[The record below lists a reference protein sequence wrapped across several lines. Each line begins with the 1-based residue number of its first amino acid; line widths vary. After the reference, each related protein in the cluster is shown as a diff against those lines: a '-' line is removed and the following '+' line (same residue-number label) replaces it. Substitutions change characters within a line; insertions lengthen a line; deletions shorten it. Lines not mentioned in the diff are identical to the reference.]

1 MTTSFEIQMRVLP
14 EDLET
19 YLYSSGDPLGVLKVI
34 NSSAGKE
41 WTFHLKLSETTSPEL
56 VIKLPADLPPW
67 DLLDGTIPELHWCSR
82 IEVKAQGIHALIEPN
97 SGRVLS
103 SSANGT
109 LENEITLVDFAGKHL
124 NPVWGDSHQ
133 IQSYLAQFTW
143 LGVPYKNRIHNK
155 LIWKYISEIYTFES
169 DKLTSVHSL
178 GERISLQQG
187 DFAIDI
193 YERPGIKDTSVS
205 EKTFGDFSNRSELK
219 PLIEAVK
226 RRGLNGA
233 LIVLSNGWKFD
244 LGPLGVVRS
253 LERVESNIQEFKI
266 QIMDSELFRSW
277 IEKRKHRKE
286 IGEAARLSL
295 RLDQAKNAAQVFYKE
310 NLIGT
315 VPTSEAGA
323 SAILHKLEVLGG
335 IPFPKFNTIAWASSD
350 GIDAIADIQ
359 FGLNEP
365 VGHLLPIEYE
375 FKFENFLTHQHPHG
389 HVHLVACW
397 FRSDLL
403 SKTDKPWLYTYKDA
417 KFKVL
422 VISEVPGLK
431 IVAKE

>member
-1 MTTSFEIQMRVLP
+1 MKNVNEVQMRLLP

-34 NSSAGKE
+34 NSDVGKAWNFHVRLSA
-41 WTFHLKLSETTSPEL
+41 STSPEL
-56 VIKLPADLPPW
+56 AISIPADLSPW
-67 DLLDGTIPELHWCSR
+67 QLLDGTIPEIHWCSQIIVKSNSQVVKVEPCSGKILSTSS
-82 IEVKAQGIHALIEPN
+82 IE
-97 SGRVLS
+97 
-103 SSANGT
+103 T
-109 LENEITLVDFAGKHL
+109 FENEILLMDFTGSHL
-124 NPVWGDSHQ
+124 HPIWGDSNE
-133 IQSYLAQFTW
+133 IQKYLSKFTW
-143 LGVPYKNRIHNK
+143 LGVPHKNRIHNK
-155 LIWKYISEIYTFES
+155 LNWKYISREFTFES
-169 DKLTSVHSL
+169 DQLSSSNSL
-178 GERISLQQG
+178 GECISMQVG
-187 DFAIDI
+187 DLAIDI
-193 YERPGIKDTSVS
+193 YERPGFKETSVW
-205 EKTFGDFSNRSELK
+205 EKTFGDFSNRTEFR
-219 PLIEAVK
+219 PLADAIK
-226 RRGLNGA
+226 RRGLSGA

-244 LGPLGVVRS
+244 LGPLGVVRP
-253 LERVESNIQEFKI
+253 LERIDSNIQEFKI
-266 QIMDSELFRSW
+266 RIMDSDNFESW
-277 IEKRKHRKE
+277 VGKRRQRKE

-295 RLDQAKNAAQVFYKE
+295 RLDQAKNAAQVFYKDSM
-310 NLIGT
+310 IGT

-323 SAILHKLEVLGG
+323 SALLHKLEALGG

-397 FRSDLL
+397 FKSDLL
-403 SKTDKPWLYTYKDA
+403 TKTDEPWLYTYKDA

-431 IVAKE
+431 VTAKK

>member
-1 MTTSFEIQMRVLP
+1 MRVLP

-19 YLYSSGDPLGVLKVI
+19 YLYSSGDPLGILKVI
-34 NSSAGKE
+34 NFSPGKE
-41 WTFHLKLSETTSPEL
+41 WTFHLRLNQSTSPEL
-56 VIKLPADLPPW
+56 VIKLPAYLQPW

-82 IEVKAQGIHALIEPN
+82 IEVKSQGIHASIEPH
-97 SGRVLS
+97 SGKVIS
-103 SSANGT
+103 SGVSGD
-109 LENEITLVDFAGKHL
+109 LENEITLVDFGGKHL
-124 NPVWGDSHQ
+124 NPIWGDFYQ
-133 IQSYLAQFTW
+133 IQVYLTKYTW
-143 LGVPYKNRIHNK
+143 LGVPHKKRIHNK
-155 LIWKYISEIYTFES
+155 LFWKFLAVTYTFDS
-169 DKLTSVHSL
+169 DKLASGPSL
-178 GERISLQQG
+178 GECISLEHNN
-187 DFAIDI
+187 FVIDI
-193 YERPGIKDTSVS
+193 YERPGVKETTVS

-233 LIVLSNGWKFD
+233 LIVLSNGWQYD
-244 LGPLGVVRS
+244 LGPLGIIRS
-253 LERVESNIQEFKI
+253 LERVEFNIQEFKI
-266 QIMDSELFRSW
+266 QIMDSALLMSW

-286 IGEAARLSL
+286 IGEAARLSS
-295 RLDQAKNAAQVFYKE
+295 RLEQAKNAAQVFYKDTI
-310 NLIGT
+310 IGT

-323 SAILHKLEVLGG
+323 AAILHKLEVLGG

-359 FGLNEP
+359 FSLNEP

-397 FRSDLL
+397 YRSDLL
-403 SKTDKPWLYTYKDA
+403 SNTDKPWLYTYKDA

-422 VISEVPGLK
+422 VISKVPGLK
-431 IVAKE
+431 IVDRK

>member
-1 MTTSFEIQMRVLP
+1 MSSGAEIQMRVLP

-34 NSSAGKE
+34 NSNVGKE
-41 WTFHLKLSETTSPEL
+41 WTFHLRLNESTSPEL
-56 VIKLPADLPPW
+56 VIRIPEDVALW

-82 IEVKAQGIHALIEPN
+82 IEVKTRGIKAEIEPC
-97 SGRVLS
+97 SGKVITS
-103 SSANGT
+103 HASDT
-109 LENEITLVDFAGKHL
+109 DENEITLVDFAGKHL
-124 NPVWGDSHQ
+124 NPLWGDLHQ
-133 IQSYLAQFTW
+133 IQNYLTRFTW
-143 LGVPYKNRIHNK
+143 LGVPHKNRIHNK
-155 LIWKYISEIYTFES
+155 LNWKYISEVFTFES
-169 DKLTSVHSL
+169 DKLPTGHAL
-178 GERISLQQG
+178 GECISLQVN

-193 YERPGIKDTSVS
+193 YERPGVKETSVS
-205 EKTFGDFSNRSELK
+205 EKTFGDFTNRSEFK
-219 PLIEAVK
+219 PLIEALK
-226 RRGLNGA
+226 RKGLSGA
-233 LIVLSNGWKFD
+233 LVVLSNGWKFD

-253 LERVESNIQEFKI
+253 LERAESTIQDFKV
-266 QIMDSELFRSW
+266 QIMDSEIFTSW
-277 IEKRKHRKE
+277 VEKRKHRKE

-295 RLDQAKNAAQVFYKE
+295 RLEQAKNASQVFYKDC
-310 NLIGT
+310 LIGT

-417 KFKVL
+417 KFRVL
-422 VISEVPGLK
+422 VISEVPDLK
-431 IVAKE
+431 VVAKK

>member
-1 MTTSFEIQMRVLP
+1 MRVLP

-19 YLYSSGDPLGVLKVI
+19 YLYSTGDPLGVLKVI
-34 NSSAGKE
+34 NWRAGKE
-41 WTFHLKLSETTSPEL
+41 WTFHLRLSDWTSPEL
-56 VIKLPADLPPW
+56 VIKIPADLSPW
-67 DLLDGTIPELHWCSR
+67 ELLDGTIPELHWCSR
-82 IEVKAQGIHALIEPN
+82 IEVSATGINAQIEPY
-97 SGRVLS
+97 SGRIINSQVNDNS
-103 SSANGT
+103 
-109 LENEITLVDFAGKHL
+109 ENEIRLVDFAGSHL
-124 NPVWGDSHQ
+124 NPIWGDSYQ
-133 IQSYLAQFTW
+133 IQSYLSKFTW
-143 LGVPYKNRIHNK
+143 FGVPYKNRTHSK
-155 LIWKYISEIYTFES
+155 LNWKYISEVFTFES

-178 GERISLQQG
+178 GESISLQNS

-193 YERPGIKDTSVS
+193 YERPGVKDTSVL
-205 EKTFGDFSNRSELK
+205 EKTFGDFSSRTEFK
-219 PLIEAVK
+219 PLIEAMK

-233 LIVLSNGWKFD
+233 LIVLSNGWRFD

-253 LERVESNIQEFKI
+253 LEKVETTIQEFKI
-266 QIMDSELFRSW
+266 QITDSDVFTSW
-277 IEKRKHRKE
+277 VEKRKHRKE

-295 RLDQAKNAAQVFYKE
+295 RLDQAKNATQVFYKDK
-310 NLIGT
+310 LIGT

-359 FGLNEP
+359 FDLNEP

-431 IVAKE
+431 IVAKK

>member
-1 MTTSFEIQMRVLP
+1 MTPSIEFQMRVLP

-19 YLYSSGDPLGVLKVI
+19 YLYCSGDPLGVLKVI
-34 NSSAGKE
+34 NSSAGEE
-41 WTFHLKLSETTSPEL
+41 WTFHLRLSEKTSPEL
-56 VIKLPADLPPW
+56 VIEFPANLPPW
-67 DLLDGTIPELHWCSR
+67 DLLDGRIPELHWCSR
-82 IEVKAQGIHALIEPN
+82 IDVKRHGIHAQIEPKT
-97 SGRVLS
+97 GRVLS
-103 SSANGT
+103 SIACGA

-124 NPVWGDSHQ
+124 NPVWGDFRQ
-133 IQSYLAQFTW
+133 IQSYLAKFTW
-143 LGVPYKNRIHNK
+143 LGVPHKNRVHNK
-155 LIWKYISEIYTFES
+155 LTWKYISEVHTFES
-169 DKLTSVHSL
+169 EKLISEYSL
-178 GERISLQQG
+178 GECISLQ
-187 DFAIDI
+187 DNELAIDI
-193 YERPGIKDTSVS
+193 YERSGAKDTSVL
-205 EKTFGDFSNRSELK
+205 EKSFGDFSNRSEFK
-219 PLIEAVK
+219 PLIEAMK
-226 RRGLNGA
+226 RRGLTGT
-233 LIVLSNGWKFD
+233 LIVLSSGWKFD
-244 LGPLGVVRS
+244 LGPLGAVRS
-253 LERVESNIQEFKI
+253 LERVESYIQEFKI
-266 QIMDSELFRSW
+266 QITDSEILTSW
-277 IEKRKHRKE
+277 FDKRKQRKE

-295 RLDQAKNAAQVFYKE
+295 RLDQAKNASQVFYKE
-310 NLIGT
+310 SLIGT

-335 IPFPKFNTIAWASSD
+335 IPLPKFNTIAWASSD

-397 FRSDLL
+397 TRSDLL

-431 IVAKE
+431 IVAKK